1 MPYSSVAAVQQH
13 PSREAPGAL
22 FWAAFLW
29 AVLGATFVV
38 LAVFARF
45 YDYFPSDVYIAH
57 RIQNIDVPAFG
68 GYVDFVNFIGNDV
81 FYIVLTL
88 VLAGGVLLLRAPI
101 EAFLVLLTIGPRLL
115 NSATKEAVTRPRPSP
130 DLVHVS
136 LHDSGYSF
144 PSGHTVGTA
153 ALFGVLLLVLPAVV
167 PLKPLRWLLQLGC
180 VLLIASAGPARVY
193 VGVHWP
199 SDVLGS
205 YLLALMFLIP
215 ATVAYRMVAGT
226 RTRSQPESRVL
237 D

>member
-1 MPYSSVAAVQQH
+1 MAATQQQPVRQAPSS
-13 PSREAPGAL
+13 L

-29 AVLGATFVV
+29 AIVGATFVV

-45 YDYFPSDVYIAH
+45 YDYFPSDFYIAH
-57 RIQNIDVPAFG
+57 HIQRIDVPAFG
-68 GYVDFVNFIGNDV
+68 GYVNFVNFIGNDV

-88 VLAGGVLLLRAPI
+88 VLAGAIALLRAHL
-101 EAFLVLLTIGPRLL
+101 EAVLVFLTIGPRVL
-115 NSATKEAVTRPRPSP
+115 NSAAKEAVTRPRPSS
-130 DLVHVS
+130 DLLHVS
-136 LHDSGYSF
+136 QHDNGYSF

-153 ALFGVLLLVLPAVV
+153 ALFGVLFFVIPAVV
-167 PLKPLRWLLQLGC
+167 PFRPLRWLLQLGC
-180 VLLIASAGPARVY
+180 LLLIVSAGPARVY

-215 ATVAYRMVAGT
+215 AVVAYRLVTGN
-226 RTRSQPESRVL
+226 RTRGQAESRVL